1 MIFYLTLS
9 SCSRGH
15 STSCLSETDF
25 FCELLFSLMVSV
37 CSSPGLRLACDVIP
51 AIPGITSGP
60 NTTYISEQ
68 KSKAL
73 RVSQSKNVMQKIR
86 EILLILAQVPST
98 VERAKFKVM
107 VVTYMPWKTQ
117 AGEDWFAFLVKE
129 VKAHGPTF
137 LKRKVSEI
145 WEQSFKFAWNLWST
159 YSTGGSVM

>member
-1 MIFYLTLS
+1 
-9 SCSRGH
+9 
-15 STSCLSETDF
+15 
-25 FCELLFSLMVSV
+25 MVSV

-73 RVSQSKNVMQKIR
+73 RVSQSKNIMQKIR

-107 VVTYMPWKTQ
+107 VVTYMP
-117 AGEDWFAFLVKE
+117 
-129 VKAHGPTF
+129 
-137 LKRKVSEI
+137 
-145 WEQSFKFAWNLWST
+145 
-159 YSTGGSVM
+159 